1 LPDSINVLALQDPRL
16 FYDLLLV
23 SNALKSLEKPKKS
36 NWDDCGF
43 AQGTEP
49 VLHPP
54 ALHRTRLAG

>member
-16 FYDLLLV
+16 VYDLLLV

-43 AQGTEP
+43 A
-49 VLHPP
+49 
-54 ALHRTRLAG
+54 